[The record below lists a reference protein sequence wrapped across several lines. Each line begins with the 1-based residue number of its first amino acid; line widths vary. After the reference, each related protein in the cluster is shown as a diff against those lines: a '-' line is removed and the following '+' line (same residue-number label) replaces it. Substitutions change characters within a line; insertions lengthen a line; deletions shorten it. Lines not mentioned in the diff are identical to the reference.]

1 MSRRSA
7 IIAFLSVFLF
17 VPACAKAD
25 KRVTKANYEKIKPGM
40 TRDDVDTL
48 LGNGEDNQGEEGLC
62 SSAGAVGISG
72 GLSSGPSTPALR
84 WVRYGTDYTHIQV
97 CFDRSGRVHVNDYKK
112 EKGLK

>member
-7 IIAFLSVFLF
+7 IIALLGLCLF

-25 KRVTKANYEKIKPGM
+25 KRVSKANMAKIKPGM
-40 TRDDVDTL
+40 TIEEVDAI
-48 LGNGEDNQGEEGLC
+48 LGPGEDNVGEEGMGGA
-62 SSAGAVGISG
+62 AGGIVTG

-84 WVRYGTDYTHIQV
+84 WRRYGNDYTHIQV
-97 CFDRSGRVHVNDYKK
+97 CFDRGGKVHTTDFIK